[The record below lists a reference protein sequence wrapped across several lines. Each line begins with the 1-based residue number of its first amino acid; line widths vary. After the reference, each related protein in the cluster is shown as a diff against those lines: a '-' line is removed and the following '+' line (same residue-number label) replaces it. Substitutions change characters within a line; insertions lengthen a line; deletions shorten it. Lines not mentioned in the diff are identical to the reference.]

1 MLVTIRKANIS
12 RKGKPFNCVCV
23 ECLPAPHVESST
35 GIFLISVSH
44 LWPCQK
50 CLWVEGKRRQVKSTG
65 RNARGSK
72 EWRQEGEQVK
82 PSWEGKLCFNLVAWF
97 GRKPVTLNSIRK
109 HTAALSS
116 FSECMQNCI
125 SKTQNENSHEIVLM
139 LYLIICNQ

>member
-1 MLVTIRKANIS
+1 MLVTIRKTNIS

-23 ECLPAPHVESST
+23 ECLPAPHVEGST

-44 LWPCQK
+44 LWPRQK
-50 CLWVEGKRRQVKSTG
+50 CLWVEGKRRKVKSTG

-72 EWRQEGEQVK
+72 EWRQEGEQMK
-82 PSWEGKLCFNLVAWF
+82 PSWEGKLCFILVAWF
-97 GRKPVTLNSIRK
+97 GRKPVILNNIRK

-116 FSECMQNCI
+116 VSAYMQNCI
-125 SKTQNENSHEIVLM
+125 SKTQNENSREIVLM